1 MTKYNQDIDNRPRDL
16 KIPEQED
23 AYNKEKEKALNP
35 KVLNAVCLMYLA
47 TIEMAKKYHE
57 EHGHVL
63 YFTPV
68 FFMRTF
74 RIFTRL
80 LEERKHNVVE
90 I

>member
-1 MTKYNQDIDNRPRDL
+1 M
-16 KIPEQED
+16 
-23 AYNKEKEKALNP
+23 NP
-35 KVLNAVCLMYLA
+35 KILKAVCLMYTA
-47 TIEMAKKYHE
+47 TTEMAKKYNE

-74 RIFTRL
+74 SIFKRL
-80 LEERKHNVVE
+80 LKERKHNVVE